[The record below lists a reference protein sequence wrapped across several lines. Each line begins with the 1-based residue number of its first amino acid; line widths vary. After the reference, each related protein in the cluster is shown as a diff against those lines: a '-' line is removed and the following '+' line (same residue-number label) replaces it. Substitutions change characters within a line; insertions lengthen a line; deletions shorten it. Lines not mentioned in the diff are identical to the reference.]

1 MPKKAKPR
9 GDIEKRKQIDNFQ
22 NKTFSV
28 SKKQQENEKR
38 KTNAKNIQN
47 QNELVFLKIWIR
59 NLRYKNNVFIQ
70 WHC

>member
-47 QNELVFLKIWIR
+47 QNELVFLKI
-59 NLRYKNNVFIQ
+59 
-70 WHC
+70 